1 VELGSKENR
10 TSKRVESGKKSG
22 KVCRQNGWKG
32 RVQNTNRM
40 LKKKEIIRQTDMKKW
55 KD

>member
-10 TSKRVESGKKSG
+10 TSKRVENGKESG

-32 RVQNTNRM
+32 RVQNTNR
-40 LKKKEIIRQTDMKKW
+40 TDMKKW